1 MKIKAKLEPGKVAVV
16 TGGSSGIGKAI
27 ACELAERGMH
37 VWLLAQ
43 RKDILLSAQ
52 KEVESHRKD
61 QSQVIGTVSVDV
73 SDLDQVRKTMTFI
86 TEKCGLL
93 DLLVNSAGVT
103 HPGYVDKLDIHIFH
117 WMMEV
122 NYFGTVYM
130 TKEVIPGM
138 LRRSSGYILNICS
151 FSGII
156 SSFGYTAYGASK
168 YAVHGFTEALRMEL
182 NRRGI
187 GVSILFPTDTDTPQL
202 AYENQ
207 FKPLETKALN
217 STGGLYKP
225 EDVAKKALNAIEHGR
240 YFILPNFDTKWI
252 YYVNRLSPSIK
263 YFIADRIIGNAL
275 KKNDSYSKKKE

>member
-1 MKIKAKLEPGKVAVV
+1 MRIKAKLDPGKVVLI

-27 ACELAERGMH
+27 ACELAEHGMD

-43 RKDILLSAQ
+43 RKDLLEAARQ
-52 KEVESHRKD
+52 EVEIHRINPNQK
-61 QSQVIGTVSVDV
+61 IGTISADV
-73 SDLDQVRKTMTFI
+73 SDISQVRKAVNHVSD
-86 TEKCGLL
+86 ESSVP

-103 HPGYVDKLDIHIFH
+103 HPGYVQDLDIHVFN

-130 TKEVIPGM
+130 TKEVLPAM
-138 LRRSSGYILNICS
+138 LKRGSGYILNICS

-182 NRRGI
+182 NRLGI

-207 FKPLETKALN
+207 IKPLETRALN

-225 EDVAKKALNAIEHGR
+225 EDVAKSAINAIKHGR
-240 YFILPNFDTKWI
+240 YFILPNFDTKWMFL
-252 YYVNRLSPSIK
+252 VNRLSPSIK
-263 YFIADRIIGNAL
+263 YFIADRIITSTL
-275 KKNDSYSKKKE
+275 KKVYSSKENKE

>member
-1 MKIKAKLEPGKVAVV
+1 MRIRARLEPGKVAVV

-27 ACELAERGMH
+27 ANKLAERGMH

-43 RKDILLSAQ
+43 RKDILVSAQ

-61 QSQVIGTVSVDV
+61 QTQVIGIVSMDV
-73 SDLDQVRKTMTFI
+73 SNLEQVHKTMSLI
-86 TEKCGLL
+86 IEKCGLP

-103 HPGYVDKLDIHIFH
+103 HPGYVEKLDINTFH

-122 NYFGTVYM
+122 NYFGTVYVI
-130 TKEVIPGM
+130 KELLPAMIARG
-138 LRRSSGYILNICS
+138 SGYILNICS

-202 AYENQ
+202 KYENQ

-217 STGGLYKP
+217 SAGGLYKP
-225 EDVAKKALNAIEHGR
+225 EEVAKNSLNAIERGR
-240 YFILPNFDTKWI
+240 YFILPNFDTKWM
-252 YYVNRLSPSIK
+252 YLLNRLSPGIK
-263 YFIADRIIGNAL
+263 YFIADIIIANAL
-275 KKNDSYSKKKE
+275 KKNKSSRSRED